1 MKTVSE
7 LSEELNLYLPMPEKE
22 VDRAMEMRMT
32 IVAMGMDT
40 GKVGHVVGLVACAQ
54 QHAQTIALQA
64 REDMY
69 ANDNVMTC
77 QYNHGVGASQRL
89 LTTDCASLPSPH
101 KRGSAAAKGG
111 RSPGSCSSYK
121 GSSHCSIGLA
131 HVGRACNIASVYLLA
146 GAE

>member
-1 MKTVSE
+1 MATAVRTRGDTR
-7 LSEELNLYLPMPEKE
+7 NFATYLQPA
-22 VDRAMEMRMT
+22 VR
-32 IVAMGMDT
+32 IVTT
-40 GKVGHVVGLVACAQ
+40 GKLGHVVGLVACAE
-54 QHAQTIALQA
+54 HAQTIALQA

-77 QYNHGVGASQRL
+77 QYNSCVGASQRL
-89 LTTDCASLPSPH
+89 FATDCASLPLPH
-101 KRGSAAAKGG
+101 KRGSAAARDG